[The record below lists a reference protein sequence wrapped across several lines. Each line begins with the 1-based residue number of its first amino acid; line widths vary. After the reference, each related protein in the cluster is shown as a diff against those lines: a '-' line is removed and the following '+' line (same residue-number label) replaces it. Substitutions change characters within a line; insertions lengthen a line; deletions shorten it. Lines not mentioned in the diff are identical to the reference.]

1 MKKIWI
7 LILLIATV
15 CLLSAC
21 QTTPPVDPQE
31 SETESL
37 ATETEEI
44 LETRTIF
51 VDGQSAKKIPEKGNY
66 VVYVK
71 SEANEDFRTW
81 NYDAWDTTIEDA
93 DATIYFFSVD
103 KLYPSFVE
111 MKKDAATLS
120 VGAVVGTMS
129 YHADTGR
136 GAGVYEITAQK
147 ENAGSLIFA
156 TGKYATPKPFAV
168 GGDKII
174 TVDQLGARADGK
186 TSDLAAIGNA
196 FAMKDVTVIEFEGKD
211 YVQTGKLLLSGVHD
225 KLINGRGAVISNDYA
240 KGTVIWQDVV
250 IDGRTSNLT
259 LKNITLRCTETEGKG
274 TLFQNNDH
282 VQLYIGRSDDITLDN
297 VTIETPN
304 NTTNDRHV
312 TSIWIQDSCNN
323 ITIQNSK
330 IVNLSKSTVGG
341 GIWVS
346 KSNNIKLL
354 NNHIEKASHDEVLAI
369 FNGNVDNVLIEG
381 NFIYTHDEPNDR
393 ASAHA
398 IGFGVNLE
406 SERAFLYTNIVF
418 RENKVDVVAWKDAF
432 MFGNVDGVEMCDN
445 EIILRQNSAAQ
456 PVENAVFRVPDTT
469 TVQKN
474 VMIYNNI
481 ITVYN
486 SKTIPLTESCD
497 KGFDIFDND
506 VAFEKWTATE

>member
-1 MKKIWI
+1 M
-7 LILLIATV
+7 
-15 CLLSAC
+15 
-21 QTTPPVDPQE
+21 
-31 SETESL
+31 
-37 ATETEEI
+37 
-44 LETRTIF
+44 
-51 VDGQSAKKIPEKGNY
+51 
-66 VVYVK
+66 
-71 SEANEDFRTW
+71 
-81 NYDAWDTTIEDA
+81 
-93 DATIYFFSVD
+93 
-103 KLYPSFVE
+103 
-111 MKKDAATLS
+111 
-120 VGAVVGTMS
+120 
-129 YHADTGR
+129 
-136 GAGVYEITAQK
+136 
-147 ENAGSLIFA
+147 
-156 TGKYATPKPFAV
+156 
-168 GGDKII
+168 
-174 TVDQLGARADGK
+174 
-186 TSDLAAIGNA
+186 
-196 FAMKDVTVIEFEGKD
+196 
-211 YVQTGKLLLSGVHD
+211 LSGVHD

-381 NFIYTHDEPNDR
+381 NFIYTHDEPNDK

-506 VAFEKWTATE
+506 VAFEKWTAAE